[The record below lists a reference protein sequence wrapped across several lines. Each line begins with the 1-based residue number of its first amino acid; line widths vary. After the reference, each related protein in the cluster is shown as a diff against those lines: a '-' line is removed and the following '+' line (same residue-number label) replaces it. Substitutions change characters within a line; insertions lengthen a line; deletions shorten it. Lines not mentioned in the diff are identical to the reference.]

1 VVCVVQAV
9 RKKSLLLRS
18 EALLQFFTLRLQ
30 IYLPSRLCKQRTSKL
45 LNMPFTRFLQRA
57 CCSPS
62 AIKCLRQGLAKK
74 NSYYRPVVTLL
85 ARSFSSIPDELLY
98 TKSHEWVRIKSY
110 EDSGLGDLEE
120 VSELPEGDEFTEEQR
135 EAFKKEQEQK
145 FAQEKKLPVGI
156 IGITDIAQ
164 ERLGDLVFIDFPKF
178 GAEIGA
184 GEAFGSVES
193 VKAASEIYMPLSGT
207 VCDVNSV
214 AVQDPGVVNTSPYE
228 EGWLL
233 KARLQNFE
241 AEKSELMSA
250 EEYKKYC
257 EQEEVVHAE

>member
-1 VVCVVQAV
+1 MVA
-9 RKKSLLLRS
+9 
-18 EALLQFFTLRLQ
+18 FD
-30 IYLPSRLCKQRTSKL
+30 P
-45 LNMPFTRFLQRA
+45 
-57 CCSPS
+57 CCTD
-62 AIKCLRQGLAKK
+62 
-74 NSYYRPVVTLL
+74 VTK
-85 ARSFSSIPDELLY
+85 DELLY

-184 GEAFGSVES
+184 GNFPLTGLIRRAYVCFFLIRHTP
-193 VKAASEIYMPLSGT
+193 ASLSGLSLC
-207 VCDVNSV
+207 VCVWMCACV
-214 AVQDPGVVNTSPYE
+214 CVLCVCV
-228 EGWLL
+228 
-233 KARLQNFE
+233 
-241 AEKSELMSA
+241 
-250 EEYKKYC
+250 C
-257 EQEEVVHAE
+257 VCVCV